1 MYCLK
6 FIFVFKKCVY
16 LETVSRKLSVQEEVD
31 EVDVEDHVDKKQ
43 EVCQVQL
50 QGPDVV
56 SVQTLHKICSQGFVP
71 VESRVSLIQPNKQ
84 V

>member
-1 MYCLK
+1 MK

-31 EVDVEDHVDKKQ
+31 EVDVEDHVDKEQ

-71 VESRVSLIQPNKQ
+71 VNSRVSLIQPNNQ